1 MGARIACQAVR
12 LDPVSEHSEHNAKT
26 GAWVHETA
34 VLRSLQQSAT
44 LVRADAQP
52 IAQWTL
58 HSQGVARRLAK
69 RHIHTNAV
77 AASRTQHATQVD
89 NILPTGNVG
98 KKRRAFSSACIFF
111 HGVGLFGVG
120 AYYVAQPSESL
131 ALIADAWG
139 VSLDGPKKKTPE
151 QQAVHVLAKNLV
163 MVAAVY
169 LAVWGATCMT
179 LATAALPRTKKMVA
193 GLNLVAATVTA
204 VCSSFHPDA
213 VASSAC
219 LVDRAAGVGCLK
231 VAILWHAPFVVL
243 DVLGIAFAEAGP
255 RLVRINDR
263 SAVLLHGNLAEELY
277 HGKGTT
283 ILKINSHADLI
294 KYADDGGI
302 KSD

>member
-1 MGARIACQAVR
+1 M
-12 LDPVSEHSEHNAKT
+12 
-26 GAWVHETA
+26 
-34 VLRSLQQSAT
+34 
-44 LVRADAQP
+44 
-52 IAQWTL
+52 
-58 HSQGVARRLAK
+58 
-69 RHIHTNAV
+69 
-77 AASRTQHATQVD
+77 
-89 NILPTGNVG
+89 
-98 KKRRAFSSACIFF
+98 
-111 HGVGLFGVG
+111 FGVG

-193 GLNLVAATVTA
+193 ALNLVAATVTA

-219 LVDRAAGVGCLK
+219 LVDSAAGVGCLK
-231 VAILWHAPFVVL
+231 VAMLWHAPFVVL

>member
-1 MGARIACQAVR
+1 MHGRAHRLLSCAAGSCFRALRAQRHAGAR
-12 LDPVSEHSEHNAKT
+12 
-26 GAWVHETA
+26 VHETA
-34 VLRSLQQSAT
+34 VLRSLQHSAT
-44 LVRADAQP
+44 LVRADAQS
-52 IAQWTL
+52 IARLTL
-58 HSQGVARRLAK
+58 HS
-69 RHIHTNAV
+69 HPS
-77 AASRTQHATQVD
+77 SRTQVD

>member
-1 MGARIACQAVR
+1 MGARIACPAVR

-26 GAWVHETA
+26 GAGSEKAGRATSVATVRYARSRRRANNSTIDTA
-34 VLRSLQQSAT
+34 R
-44 LVRADAQP
+44 
-52 IAQWTL
+52 
-58 HSQGVARRLAK
+58 
-69 RHIHTNAV
+69 
-77 AASRTQHATQVD
+77 TQVD

-231 VAILWHAPFVVL
+231 VAMLWHAPFVVL

-263 SAVLLHGNLAEELY
+263 SAVLLHGNLAVELY

>member
-1 MGARIACQAVR
+1 MATVRYARSRGRAKIAP
-12 LDPVSEHSEHNAKT
+12 LT
-26 GAWVHETA
+26 TA
-34 VLRSLQQSAT
+34 HT
-44 LVRADAQP
+44 
-52 IAQWTL
+52 
-58 HSQGVARRLAK
+58 
-69 RHIHTNAV
+69 HTNATV
-77 AASRTQHATQVD
+77 TAAHTHASRTQVD

-193 GLNLVAATVTA
+193 ALNLVAATVTA

-231 VAILWHAPFVVL
+231 VAMLWHAPFVVL